1 MLSFSSQYVAKN
13 NSELHQR
20 AVPKRTPVVT
30 AVDEGDDGVERR
42 VQRIPAIE
50 PPTIPPPA
58 RAAVKAQPTAATF
71 DLATKDVAAAGKSDP
86 ASGAAGKSDETPHIH
101 EETDE
106 AREARLDKQWKQLK
120 VDVGDLPD
128 IYARLSKI
136 KLTGK
141 LEGGI
146 EMILWSSASRESGLQ
161 VASMDL
167 PSTASVNSV
176 VAVCLFVC
184 FLLFL
189 CILQG
194 WASILV

>member
-1 MLSFSSQYVAKN
+1 MAKN

-42 VQRIPAIE
+42 VQRIPTIE

-58 RAAVKAQPTAATF
+58 RAAVKAPPTAPTF

-86 ASGAAGKSDETPHIH
+86 ASGAAAAAGKSDETPHIH

-128 IYARLSKI
+128 IYARLSKF

-146 EMILWSSASRESGLQ
+146 EMIIWSTASRESGLQ
-161 VASMDL
+161 VASMHL

-194 WASILV
+194 WASTLV